1 MDVVKTHIERIGG
14 AVELISERGRGT
26 TVRIRIPLTLAIIPG
41 LVVTAGGERFVIPQ
55 VNLHELIRLEGD
67 DAKPVEHIHSTPVFR
82 RRNSSLPVADLSAV
96 LGLASR
102 RPPDEISI
110 VVLQADE
117 HRFGLIVDHIG
128 DSQEIVVKPMG
139 QQLKGLNC
147 YAGAT
152 IMGDGKIALILDV
165 MGIGIRSGV
174 IGVSGGGVRGA
185 APAVDVPAVKEEL
198 LHSLLLCRAGSFR
211 ASAIPLSQVARLEK
225 IPAASVEPAA
235 GRAAVQYRQRI
246 LPLLD
251 AGEMLGGVPRAI
263 RRTFT

>member
-1 MDVVKTHIERIGG
+1 MRAGQVNIEIGDDGAGIDPERVKAKAIERGLLGAEQAARLSDREAVNLVFLPGFSMAAKVTNVSGRGVGMDVVKTHIERIGG
-14 AVELISERGRGT
+14 SVELISERGRGM

-41 LVVTAGGERFVIPQ
+41 LVVSAGGERFVIPQ

-67 DAKPVEHIHSTPVFR
+67 DANPVEYIHSTPVFR
-82 RRNSSLPVADLSAV
+82 RRNQLVPVADLSAV

-128 DSQEIVVKPMG
+128 DSQEIVVKPLG

-165 MGIGIRSGV
+165 MGLGLRSGV
-174 IGVSGGGVRGA
+174 IGVSGEAARGGA
-185 APAVDVPAVKEEL
+185 A
-198 LHSLLLCRAGSFR
+198 
-211 ASAIPLSQVARLEK
+211 
-225 IPAASVEPAA
+225 VEAF
-235 GRAAVQYRQRI
+235 
-246 LPLLD
+246 
-251 AGEMLGGVPRAI
+251 PR
-263 RRTFT
+263 